1 MTTEELKEII
11 VEYRKKSDNMMRI
24 NEESSFQLERFAD
37 YVENNIDTFEDIDD
51 EKELWDLFLEEH
63 DEDEFLSIIFYKGE
77 EEEDDYITDFLTKD

>member
-24 NEESSFQLERFAD
+24 NEENALQLELFAD

-51 EKELWDLFLEEH
+51 EKELWDEFIKDY
-63 DEDEFLSIIFYKGE
+63 DEDEDVFII
-77 EEEDDYITDFLTKD
+77 EDPIDKDEYDEPIKC

>member
-63 DEDEFLSIIFYKGE
+63 DESAVWDDYFPEGD
-77 EEEDDYITDFLTKD
+77 EDDSISDFLTKD